1 MSCALYAAVR
11 MWGSAQASR
20 MRAVSEPSVIVV
32 GAGLAGLA
40 CAFDLARAGVEVT
53 TLERSDRAGG
63 VVGTLAIDGHRF
75 ETGPNTVQASS
86 EEFRTLCGDLGI
98 ADRLIASNPSAGARY
113 LWLRDRLVP
122 LPSSIPGFLTTPVL
136 SLGGKLRVASELLRR
151 FHLPADGVEPS
162 LRAFFTERLGA
173 EAATRLAGAFVRGV
187 YAAELDELGARS
199 AFPRMW
205 RACTEHG
212 GLIRGVMAARK
223 RAKPVLPGPA
233 CKPGDLLSFPGGL
246 RELVEALAHAHHVN
260 LVLGEEVRELARGPN
275 GWSVRTSG
283 GLALEATDVVLACP
297 APAAAKLCARAGAA
311 SELTNTLERVAHANV
326 TLVHLGFRA
335 SGVPGFP
342 GGFGYLVPP
351 DQVGG
356 DAPRVLGTIFA
367 SSLFEGRAPE
377 GCLAVTSFYRA
388 DTVSA
393 WPAADVAREATR
405 DFARALRLARTPE
418 PVVAHVLRWEGVIPR
433 YAPGHRDRIDALEAE
448 LARSAP
454 GLHLAGSYTGG
465 VSVEQVIGRGRA
477 IARRIQAASAST
489 SSDPFGAARTTRE
502 PAGPRSESS
511 RERPARAVAAA
522 SFSAGGGL
530 LA

>member
-1 MSCALYAAVR
+1 MTE
-11 MWGSAQASR
+11 Q
-20 MRAVSEPSVIVV
+20 SVIVV

-40 CAFDLARAGVEVT
+40 CAFDLARAGVAVT
-53 TLERSDRAGG
+53 TLERSDHAGG
-63 VVGTLAIDGHRF
+63 VVGTLSSDGFRF

-86 EEFRTLCGDLGI
+86 EEFRNLCGDLGI
-98 ADRLIASNPSAGARY
+98 ADRLVASSPSAGARY
-113 LWLRDRLVP
+113 LWLEDRLVA

-136 SLGGKLRVASELLRR
+136 SVGGKLRVASELLRR
-151 FHLPADGVEPS
+151 FRLPANGVEPS
-162 LRAFFTERLGA
+162 LRDFFSERLGP

-212 GLIRGVMAARK
+212 GLIRGVLAARK

-233 CKPGDLLSFPGGL
+233 CKPSDLLSFPGGL
-246 RELVEALAHAHHVN
+246 RELVDALAHAPRVN
-260 LVLGEEVRELARGPN
+260 LVLGEEVRELARGPS
-275 GWSVRTSG
+275 GWSTRTSG
-283 GLALEATDVVLACP
+283 GFALEATDVVLACP
-297 APAAAKLCARAGAA
+297 APVAARLCARAGAA
-311 SELTNTLERVAHANV
+311 NELTTTLERVSHANV

-335 SGVPGFP
+335 SDVPSFP

-356 DAPRVLGTIFA
+356 AAPRVLGTIFA

-377 GCLAVTSFYRA
+377 GCIAVTSFYRA
-388 DTVSA
+388 DTVNA
-393 WPAADVAREATR
+393 WAAADVAREATL
-405 DFARALRLARTPE
+405 DFSRALRLPRTPE
-418 PVVAHVLRWEGVIPR
+418 PIVARVLRWEGVIPR
-433 YAPGHRDRIDALEAE
+433 YAPGHRDRIDALETE

-454 GLHLAGSYTGG
+454 GMHLAGSYTGG

-477 IARRIQAASAST
+477 VARRILASNAST
-489 SSDPFGAARTTRE
+489 SSQELGAARSAPARGDTR
-502 PAGPRSESS
+502 ADSNK
-511 RERPARAVAAA
+511 ERPARAVAAA
-522 SFSAGGGL
+522 SSSARGGL